1 MRRRAA
7 RATDGKIFTL
17 RYLTVANKIE
27 LYNELT
33 NSTIII
39 LNRPNGLDWNVN
51 GGERNIILREW

>member
-7 RATDGKIFTL
+7 RVTDGKMFTL